1 MMKLKVLELVI
12 FHKAKSL
19 SLAYSKVIKWV
30 TFILSVKYIRNS
42 HMYGEIKKKM
52 DFKKISDMK
61 IMKFSESDIDKLF
74 YNQLYLHN
82 RTNKRFVLG

>member
-1 MMKLKVLELVI
+1 MKLKVLELVI

-42 HMYGEIKKKM
+42 HMYGEIKKNGLQK
-52 DFKKISDMK
+52 
-61 IMKFSESDIDKLF
+61 
-74 YNQLYLHN
+74 
-82 RTNKRFVLG
+82 NKRHENYEVL